1 MSACSQGRR
10 SRALIRN
17 GLLRTLAGM
26 PLQNRV
32 TPYGEIVALS
42 GRGLMMGNRG
52 ILHDDAR
59 CLVRSYQ
66 VRRWIACRIE
76 FRGRRR
82 RVMQPHSYT
91 ELFFLDE
98 ATAFS
103 AGHRPC
109 AECRSADYK
118 RFRSLWIACIG
129 EPANADAMDARLHT
143 ERVARGRKN
152 TYRAAVTDLP
162 DGTYVVLEDRAWL
175 VWGASLFEWSDSG
188 YSNWRAR
195 PRQGTAEVLTPRSIV
210 VIFDA
215 GYRPQIHPSVDGRAS
230 VAPTKRI

>member
-1 MSACSQGRR
+1 
-10 SRALIRN
+10 
-17 GLLRTLAGM
+17 M

-32 TPYGEIVALS
+32 TPFGEIVALP

-59 CLVRSYQ
+59 RIIRSYQ
-66 VRRWIACRIE
+66 VRRWIACRLE
-76 FRGRRR
+76 FHGRRR

-118 RFRSLWIACIG
+118 RFRSFWIACTG
-129 EPANADAMDARLHT
+129 EPANADAMDARLHA
-143 ERVARGRKN
+143 ERVTRGRKN
-152 TYRAAVTDLP
+152 TYREALANLP
-162 DGTYVVLEDRAWL
+162 DGTYVVLDDRAWL
-175 VWGASLFEWSDSG
+175 AFGASLFEWSDSG
-188 YSNWRAR
+188 YSKRRAR
-195 PRQGTAEVLTPRSIV
+195 PSEDVVEVLTPRSIV
-210 VIFDA
+210 AIFTA
-215 GYRPQIHPSVDGRAS
+215 GYRPEIHPSVDQE
-230 VAPTKRI
+230 PTKRT